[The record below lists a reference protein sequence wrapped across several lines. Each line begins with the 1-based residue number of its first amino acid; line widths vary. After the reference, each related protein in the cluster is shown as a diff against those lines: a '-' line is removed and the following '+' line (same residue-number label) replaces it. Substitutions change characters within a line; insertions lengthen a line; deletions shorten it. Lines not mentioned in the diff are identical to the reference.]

1 MLRLKHTL
9 NGYMTLFKKKKWGL
23 KSRISGNPFLRGTM
37 AINKKKEFG
46 HASWSSCINIS
57 PIKARVCLEAYAT
70 FKELVRSV
78 QECIYMV

>member
-37 AINKKKEFG
+37 AINKKKNLG
-46 HASWSSCINIS
+46 MH
-57 PIKARVCLEAYAT
+57 RGVHVL
-70 FKELVRSV
+70 
-78 QECIYMV
+78 IYHQSKPEYV